1 MIRFCDEIK
10 ILMMKYLDQEASAEE
25 RDALRRHL
33 GYCRPCREEFH
44 QLKNL
49 KKVTG
54 EMKKQLL
61 PEMAWEEYW
70 HHLYN
75 RLERGIAWILLSL
88 GIIILLGY
96 ASVDFVR
103 DVLQTTQLSPF
114 QKVGILF
121 LVLGTIVLF
130 VSVLRE
136 KWMVRRHDKYREVQ
150 R

>member
-1 MIRFCDEIK
+1 MIRSCDEIK

-25 RDALRRHL
+25 QEALRRHL
-33 GYCRPCREEFH
+33 GHCQPCQDEFH
-44 QLKNL
+44 QLKTI

-70 HHLYN
+70 RHLYN
-75 RLERGIAWILLSL
+75 RLERGIAWILISL

-103 DVLQTTQLSPF
+103 DVLQTTQLSPL
-114 QKVGILF
+114 QKVGILV
-121 LVLGTIVLF
+121 LVLGMIVLF

-136 KWMVRRHDKYREVQ
+136 KLMIRRHDKYREVQ